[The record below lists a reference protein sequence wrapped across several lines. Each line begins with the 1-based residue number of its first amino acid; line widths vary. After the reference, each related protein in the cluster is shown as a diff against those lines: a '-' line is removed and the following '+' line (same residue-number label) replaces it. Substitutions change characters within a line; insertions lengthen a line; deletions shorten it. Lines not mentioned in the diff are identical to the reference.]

1 MANDTK
7 FRNRQFKSVGTR
19 PPRPDGLDKVTGRAK
34 YGADTFAPGQL
45 IGLVLRSP
53 HAHAEIKRIDT
64 SKAEKLNGV
73 KAVITSKDLP
83 DLTNGD
89 RDLYDTLENCM
100 ARDRALYDGHAVAA
114 VAAIDAPTARK
125 ALKLIRVTYKLLP
138 HVTDVDEAMKPNA
151 PLVQPRVYTRGV
163 SPKPKSPSNVAK
175 VSEFGHGDVEAGF
188 KAADVVV
195 EKSYKTEQ
203 AHQGYIEPHACTVTY
218 DENGQSM
225 VWCCTQ
231 GHFDVRTLTAKVLG
245 MELGKLKVIA
255 SEIGGGFGGKETQ
268 AAPWACM
275 AALFVQRLERPVK
288 LRLARQDDMVMTG
301 KRHDF
306 YNEYRVGFD
315 DNGKLLGSDI
325 MVAGMCGYSPDL
337 SDAIVDRAMFHSDN
351 AYNLQDTQV
360 VGHRCKTH
368 TVSNTAFRGFG
379 GPQGTVIAEYIM
391 DDIARAVGR
400 DPLDVRKENLYQDG
414 DKTHYGQTIE
424 HYLMPELIEQL
435 EIECNY
441 RARRDAITKFNS
453 ENTYKKRGLALTP
466 VKFGISFTVQFL
478 NQAGALVHVYT
489 DGSVH
494 LNHGGTEMGQGLFTK
509 VAQVVANEFEI
520 DLDMVM
526 VSSTNTNKVP
536 NTSPTAASSG
546 TDLNGKAAQNACQTI
561 KARLVEFACRHYDV
575 NECDVRFENNH
586 VVISTALK
594 EGEDEQWI
602 GFGPFVEMAYMA
614 RISLSSTGYYSTPKI
629 HYNRD
634 KAQGRPFFY
643 YAMGASCSEVEIDT
657 LTGEYDVLR
666 TDIIHDVGKSLNEAI
681 DIGQIEGGFVQGMG
695 WLTTEELSWNNGGRL
710 ISNGP
715 ASYKIPTAADVPHEF
730 NTRLFDR
737 PNEEE
742 TIYNSKAV
750 GEPPLMLGMSV
761 WLALRDAAA
770 SVSDYKVNPPM
781 DTPATPERVLDAVNF
796 CKENA

>member
-1 MANDTK
+1 MSFVSSK
-7 FRNRQFKSVGTR
+7 FESYEDRRQR
-19 PPRPDGLDKVTGRAK
+19 PPKGRSGKSAKHESGLKHVLGTAVYVDDMPELPNTLHVAVGQSAK
-34 YGADTFAPGQL
+34 
-45 IGLVLRSP
+45 
-53 HAHAEIKRIDT
+53 AHANILSMDLSAVR
-64 SKAEKLNGV
+64 SAEGV
-73 KAVITSKDLP
+73 VDIITFDDIPGETDIGPVFKGDL
-83 DLTNGD
+83 LFAHGKVEYIGQS
-89 RDLYDTLENCM
+89 LF
-100 ARDRALYDGHAVAA
+100 AVAA
-114 VAAIDAPTARK
+114 VSFEAAKRAVKLAKIEYEILPAILNIKD
-125 ALKLIRVTYKLLP
+125 ALKKQFFVRPTHSMQKGDFEVAINKAPNKLTGELYVKGQEHFYLEGQVSYVVP
-138 HVTDVDEAMKPNA
+138 TEDKGMK
-151 PLVQPRVYTRGV
+151 VYTSSQHPTEV
-163 SPKPKSPSNVAK
+163 QKLVAE
-175 VSEFGHGDVEAGF
+175 VLDLPFNYVQ
-188 KAADVVV
+188 V
-195 EKSYKTEQ
+195 
-203 AHQGYIEPHACTVTY
+203 
-218 DENGQSM
+218 
-225 VWCCTQ
+225 
-231 GHFDVRTLTAKVLG
+231 DVRR
-245 MELGKLKVIA
+245 M
-255 SEIGGGFGGKETQ
+255 GGGFGGKETQ